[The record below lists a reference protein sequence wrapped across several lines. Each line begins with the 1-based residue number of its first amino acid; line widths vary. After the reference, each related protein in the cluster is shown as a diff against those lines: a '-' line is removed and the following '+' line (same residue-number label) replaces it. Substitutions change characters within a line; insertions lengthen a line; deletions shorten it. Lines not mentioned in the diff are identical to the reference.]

1 MRKKILVVDDDPLSR
16 ELLSSYLTNENYE
29 VLEASSAGE
38 AKTLIFKEHPD
49 LILLDVMMPGE
60 DGFSFCEYIKKRW
73 QEPFLPVI
81 LVTAL
86 NDRQSKLQGLRAG
99 ADDFLSKPLDSIELI
114 IKVRN
119 MLKIRELHA
128 NLYNELVFAKRV
140 QENLFFPENILQ
152 PEDKLFYRPCRPVG
166 GDLVEIW
173 EQKNSRWALLADA
186 SGHGPSAALIATAV
200 KTLIDKKSRCPAS
213 LLAHLNAKLCSLLA
227 NEDTTYYVT
236 AVCIK
241 IDHEKVCFAGAGHPP
256 CLLKSSGSQ
265 VCQLVSQTIPLGI
278 RKNIT
283 FQEEAVLYQPEG
295 WLFLYSDGL
304 FDIISEQKLKE
315 MLTGMDR
322 EEFHHRL
329 TDLIRNGEPQDDI
342 SFLILNL

>member
-16 ELLSSYLTNENYE
+16 ELLLGYLTKENYE
-29 VLEASSAGE
+29 VLEASNAGE
-38 AKTLIFKEHPD
+38 ARILMYKEQPD

-60 DGFSFCEYIKKRW
+60 DGFSFCNYIKKRW

-81 LVTAL
+81 LVTAS

-99 ADDFLSKPLDSIELI
+99 ADDFLSKPLDSIELL

-128 NLYNELVFAKRV
+128 NLYNELLFAKRV
-140 QENLFFPENILQ
+140 QENLFFPENNLQ

-166 GDLVEIW
+166 GDLIEIW
-173 EQKNSRWALLADA
+173 EQQNIRWALLADA

-200 KTLIDKKSRCPAS
+200 KALIDKKSQCPAS
-213 LLAHLNAKLCSLLA
+213 LLARLNAKLCSLLA

-236 AVCIK
+236 AVCVK
-241 IDHEKVCFAGAGHPP
+241 IDYEKICFAGAGHPP
-256 CLLKSSGSQ
+256 CLLKSGGSQ
-265 VCQLVSQTIPLGI
+265 VYQLTSKAIPLGI
-278 RKNIT
+278 KKNIT
-283 FQEEAVLYQPEG
+283 FEEEALLYQPEDL
-295 WLFLYSDGL
+295 LFLYSDGL

-315 MLTGMDR
+315 MLLWMDR
-322 EEFHHRL
+322 RKFYHRL
-329 TDLIRNGEPQDDI
+329 TDLVKTVKPQDDI